1 MNISLICKK
10 GGRDYNQDYAAFYES
25 GGFCFLAVAD
35 GLGSYDGSEVAAELA
50 VKGAAKAFMRAVQKG
65 DSPLSKNST
74 TRMFKRAHASI
85 RKAKELA
92 PELYGSCTTLAT
104 AITDE
109 NRITIAHT
117 GDTRAYLIRDGK
129 ILHFTKDHSLARLAA
144 ERGEITY
151 AEIRTHADQNKLFR
165 VLGSDKY
172 VQPDV
177 FEYSEIKYGD
187 AVVLCSDGF
196 WEYVW
201 ESDLVAL
208 LNGSSSAEEAMKK
221 AESILLDRA
230 PSYNDNYSA
239 IFFIVGGNSDNAAA
253 QDGDDTLKNENV
265 IKSENA
271 ENSVATAKDNG
282 GVAKKGKN
290 VPKKGEPNKD
300 NPEPDLERSK
310 AEKEPKKPEIFVGKT
325 THSEA
330 TDEKTEETCETLPNK
345 NANTNGGDGE

>member
-50 VKGAAKAFMRAVQKG
+50 VKGAAKTFMRAVQKG
-65 DSPLSKNST
+65 DSPLSKNTT

-109 NRITIAHT
+109 KRITVAHT
-117 GDTRAYLIRDGK
+117 GDTRVYLIRKGK

-151 AEIRTHADQNKLFR
+151 AQIRTHADQNKLFR

-172 VQPDV
+172 VQPDI
-177 FEYSEIKYGD
+177 FEYADLKAGD
-187 AVVLCSDGF
+187 AVILCSDGF

-201 ESDLVAL
+201 ESDLSAL
-208 LNGSSSAEEAMKK
+208 TDGSLTAEEAAQK
-221 AESILLDRA
+221 AEEILLSRA

-239 IFFIVGGNSDNAAA
+239 IFFIVG
-253 QDGDDTLKNENV
+253 DGSESADALERDDTLKNENV
-265 IKSENA
+265 IKSKNA
-271 ENSVATAKDNG
+271 EKSAVNAGIKD
-282 GVAKKGKN
+282 GVKGKN
-290 VPKKGEPNKD
+290 SHGKDKPTKDEPAPNVERLNATRKDETPEHAKKSVLDEAAI
-300 NPEPDLERSK
+300 E
-310 AEKEPKKPEIFVGKT
+310 
-325 THSEA
+325 EA
-330 TDEKTEETCETLPNK
+330 TQPSETLHDK
-345 NANTNGGDGE
+345 NANTNGGDEE